1 MFNFVFGLFFGW
13 MLFAEPT
20 IKGGGVILMNSK
32 DEVLLVQNF
41 RTGIWGF
48 PKGHYEK
55 EDGYYYQ
62 TAIRE
67 MEEETTFQ
75 VDKDYILIPGSCR
88 YGKRMYYFG
97 KLIED
102 DNKERIPKIN
112 MKFPLEHLAINWFS
126 KNTLPE
132 KMNYDM
138 ISWIMDGKPNS
149 CDNAGDKFEL

>member
-1 MFNFVFGLFFGW
+1 MLGFLFGMAFGW
-13 MLFAEPT
+13 LLFAEPT
-20 IKGGGVILMNSK
+20 IKGGGVILTNSN

-75 VDKDYILIPGSCR
+75 LDKDYTLIPGSCR

-102 DNKERIPKIN
+102 GVERIPKIN
-112 MKFPLEHLAINWFS
+112 MKFPLEHLAVGWFS
-126 KNTLPE
+126 KDTLPE
-132 KMNYDM
+132 RKNYDM
-138 ISWIMDGKPNS
+138 ISWVMDGKPKS
-149 CDNAGDKFEL
+149 CYNADDKFEL